1 MKIPGV
7 VAIAFAATSIVPV
20 AWAQGDGSVVSI
32 SGFGTLGAVYHDLE
46 GVEFRRDISQPSGAK
61 AQQLSLDNDSM
72 LGLQLTA
79 RPSAQLE
86 ATVQLVSRHAID
98 GYSPQVSWAY
108 AKYKPVEGVAIRAGR
123 LGLEMYMQG
132 DSAEIGYA
140 NLLVRQPMVFYPR
153 TMDGLD
159 AELVRPLADGT
170 LRLKGMVGSVLGKLL
185 TTGDPYDAEGSKM
198 WGALAEYAQG
208 SWVGRVS
215 TGQLT
220 LKREVSDSQLEAL
233 RGALSM
239 TPNGAKII
247 DTISMENRP
256 ITYTSVA
263 LAYDS
268 GPLQS
273 VVSYV
278 RASTP
283 NWQDQQVFSSQV
295 GYRIGNFTPYAAY
308 SVTQTDRAIVSTGI
322 PWGLSLATDTLN
334 QGSEQAQAALKN
346 NQSDFGIGVR
356 YDISRNTSIK
366 FQADRILYQ
375 DPGSLAGGITD
386 NSLLSSDYQSRGNR
400 ALSLFSVALEFTF

>member
-1 MKIPGV
+1 MKKQGI
-7 VAIAFAATSIVPV
+7 VAVAFAAICVAPI
-20 AWAQGDGSVVSI
+20 AWAQGDESVVSV
-32 SGFGTLGAVYHDLE
+32 SGFGTLGAVYHDLD
-46 GVEFRRDISQPSGAK
+46 GVEFRRDNSQPSGAK

-123 LGLEMYMQG
+123 LGIEMYMQG

-153 TMDGLD
+153 SMDGLD
-159 AELVRPLADGT
+159 VELVRPLADGT

-185 TTGDPYDAEGSKM
+185 TNGDPYDTKGSKM
-198 WGALAEYAQG
+198 WGALVEYSQG
-208 SWVGRVS
+208 GWVGRVS

-220 LKREVSDSQLEAL
+220 LKRELSGSQFEAL
-233 RGALSM
+233 RSALFM
-239 TPNGAKII
+239 APNGLKII
-247 DTISMENRP
+247 DTLSMANRP

-273 VVSYV
+273 SVSYV
-278 RASTP
+278 RVATP
-283 NWQDQQVFSSQV
+283 NWQDQLVFSSQV
-295 GYRIGNFTPYAAY
+295 GYRIGKFTPYAAY
-308 SVTQTDRAIVSTGI
+308 ATTQTDRAIVSTGI
-322 PWGLSLATDTLN
+322 PLGLSFATDALN

-346 NQSDFGIGVR
+346 NQSDFGLGVR

-366 FQADRILYQ
+366 FQADRIRYQ
-375 DPGSLAGGITD
+375 DPGSITD
-386 NSLLSSDYQSRGNR
+386 PSLLSGDYQSRSTR